1 MRRPGFVPPR
11 PGGEHENEPW
21 QLVIPDSIW
30 RQLDSH
36 LFPGDHAEHGA
47 VVTAGIVRT
56 QRGTR
61 LLVRE
66 LFIARDG
73 VDFVPGKQAHRRLT
87 PTFVNEQIRHCRDQG
102 LAYLAIHNHG
112 GRDSVG
118 FSSVDVRSHERG
130 YPALLD
136 IARGQPVGALVVAP
150 GAVAGDIWIPGNGR
164 RSIGE
169 TVVIGRNLHRFY
181 AGPAAS
187 PPVRAAIDDRQARI
201 YGDAGQALLRRLK
214 VGVIGAGGVGLPVVA
229 TLSRLGVGHLVV
241 VDPERV
247 DPTNLPRLPES
258 TRHDAMQL
266 LNAPTRPQWIRNIGV
281 RLATP
286 KVRLARRVARRARR
300 DISVEAIRTDV
311 MLPQTMSR
319 LVDCD
324 YLFLAADSHLA
335 RATFNVLVHQ
345 YLIPG
350 VQIGSK
356 VEVDRDGSVQG
367 IYSVVRPVTAD
378 CGCLWCNGLVNPA
391 RLNDESLPARIRE
404 SQRYLPT
411 LDAPAPSVGALNAL
425 GVAQASSHFMLAATG
440 LLLESPTSGDY
451 RRYETRSEKILTEI
465 PRSDPNCP
473 ECGLNAESLRARGD
487 NGALPTRHSP

>member
-1 MRRPGFVPPR
+1 MRRPRFVPPS
-11 PGGEHENEPW
+11 PAAEDENEPW
-21 QLVIPDSIW
+21 QLVVSDSIW
-30 RQLDSH
+30 RRLNSH

-61 LLVRE
+61 LLARE
-66 LFIARDG
+66 LFVAQDG
-73 VDFVPGKQAHRRLT
+73 VDFVPARQAHRRLT
-87 PTFVNEQIRHCRDQG
+87 PAFVNERIRHCRDQG

-112 GRDSVG
+112 GQDSVG
-118 FSSVDVRSHERG
+118 FSSVDMRSHERG

-136 IARGQPVGALVVAP
+136 IARGQPVGALVVAR
-150 GAVAGDIWIPGNGR
+150 GAVAGDIWVPSNGR
-164 RSIGE
+164 RSIAE
-169 TVVIGRNLHRFY
+169 TAILGRNLHRLY
-181 AGPAAS
+181 TGPAAS

-214 VGVIGAGGVGLPVVA
+214 VGVIGAGGVGLPLVA

-241 VDPERV
+241 VDPDRV

-258 TRHDAMQL
+258 TRRDAVQL
-266 LNAPTRPQWIRNIGV
+266 LNAPTRPQWMRNIGG

-300 DISVEAIRTDV
+300 GISVEAIRTNV
-311 MLPQTMSR
+311 MFPETMSR

-356 VEVDRDGSVQG
+356 VEVDRDGAVRG
-367 IYSVVRPVTAD
+367 IYSVVRPVTPD
-378 CGCLWCNGLVNPA
+378 SGCLWCNGLVNPA
-391 RLNDESLPARIRE
+391 KLNDESLPDRGRE

-411 LDAPAPSVGALNAL
+411 HDAPAPSVGTLNAL
-425 GVAQASSHFMLAATG
+425 GVAQASNHFMLSATG
-440 LLLESPTSGDY
+440 LLLKSPTSGDY
-451 RRYETRSEKILTEI
+451 RRDETRSESTLTEI
-465 PRSDPNCP
+465 PRSDPSCP
-473 ECGLNAESLRARGD
+473 ECGLHTDSVRARGD
-487 NGALPTRHSP
+487 SVPLPTWRPR